1 MDETNNNAGGTLLP
15 ETGGASAETHD
26 SGVETRVFRSM
37 TVAVAL
43 AVIGSLPFAQWR
55 ISTGL
60 LVGGI
65 LSLLNHHWLSNSTAA
80 AFSVL
85 AHGAKPRLKIAQ
97 YVLRYIVIAA
107 VVFVAYKLNLVSL
120 AATIAGLC
128 SFVLALFVE
137 AIREFYF
144 AIIHR
149 EEIS

>member
-1 MDETNNNAGGTLLP
+1 MNETEKNAGVTLPP
-15 ETGGASAETHD
+15 ETGDGRGETRD
-26 SGVETRVFRSM
+26 SGVEMRVFRSM
-37 TVAVAL
+37 ALAVAI

-55 ISTGL
+55 VTAGL

-65 LSLLNHHWLSNSTAA
+65 LSLLNHHWLSSSTAA
-80 AFSVL
+80 AFSVV
-85 AHGAKPRLKIAQ
+85 AHGAKPRLKLAQ
-97 YVLRYIVIAA
+97 YILRYIVIAG
-107 VVFVAYKLNLVSL
+107 VVFLAYKFNIVSL

-128 SFVLALFVE
+128 SFVVALFVE